1 MLFRAT
7 EWLIYRTFYC
17 NQSSYQTTEGR
28 REGFHLSPGVKLKNK
43 SPCKNVTRYQGVTSA
58 RVSHNMLPVHTLGTK
73 GFCAAWWVITCFS
86 NNAFQ
91 QGWTSPV
98 WSLVSILRRPIFMLQ
113 GCRKAAECLITRGV
127 SPLFSCRCGG
137 DLFILNPY
145 AAVSHFRIQTK
156 GHFILQI

>member
-17 NQSSYQTTEGR
+17 NQSSYQTIEGC
-28 REGFHLSPGVKLKNK
+28 REGFRLSPGVKLKNK
-43 SPCKNVTRYQGVTSA
+43 CLCKNVTRYQGVTSA
-58 RVSHNMLPVHTLGTK
+58 RVSHNGDPITCYLFTHWATK
-73 GFCAAWWVITCFS
+73 GFCAAWWIITCFS

-127 SPLFSCRCGG
+127 SPLFSCRCVWGIC
-137 DLFILNPY
+137 L
-145 AAVSHFRIQTK
+145 S
-156 GHFILQI
+156 